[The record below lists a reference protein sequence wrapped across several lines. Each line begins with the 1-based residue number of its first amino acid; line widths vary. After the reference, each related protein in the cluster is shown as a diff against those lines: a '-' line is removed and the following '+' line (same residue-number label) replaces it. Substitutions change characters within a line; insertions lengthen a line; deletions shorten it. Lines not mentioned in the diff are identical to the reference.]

1 VTWQFL
7 SVLPVWVLT
16 AAAAVVIGLTSVPEQ
31 RLTWVGITFAG
42 VVVASFIIQLAIQ
55 KKEGFVVRTMASIGV
70 SLVILAITTG
80 VFALI

>member
-1 VTWQFL
+1 MTWQFL

>member
-1 VTWQFL
+1 MTWQFL

-80 VFALI
+80 VLALI

>member
-1 VTWQFL
+1 
-7 SVLPVWVLT
+7 VWVLT
-16 AAAAVVIGLTSVPEQ
+16 AAAAVVIGLTSAPEQ

>member
-1 VTWQFL
+1 M
-7 SVLPVWVLT
+7 WVLT
-16 AAAAVVIGLTSVPEQ
+16 VAAAVVIGLTSVPEQ

>member
-1 VTWQFL
+1 M
-7 SVLPVWVLT
+7 WVLT

-80 VFALI
+80 VFALL

>member
-1 VTWQFL
+1 M
-7 SVLPVWVLT
+7 WVLT